1 MNDKIE
7 FTAILKK
14 EAGSPMLHMDFPFD
28 VKELF
33 GTRGNVKVKV
43 TYDGIP
49 HRGLLTNM
57 GGGCHFLGINKDLKA
72 RIGKEAG
79 EKVFVT
85 LERDTE
91 ERIVELPDDLGALL
105 AANADAKM
113 RYEQLSYSHRKE
125 YVQWIVEA
133 KKPETR
139 QNRLHKTI
147 EMLLGG
153 KKNPSDK

>member
-1 MNDKIE
+1 MGNKIE
-7 FTAILKK
+7 FTAILKNDD
-14 EAGSPMLHMDFPFD
+14 SPMLYIDFPYD

-57 GGGCHFLGINKDLKA
+57 GGACHFLGINKALKA
-72 RIGKEAG
+72 KIGKEAG
-79 EKVFVT
+79 DEVRVA
-85 LERDTE
+85 LERDSE
-91 ERIVELPDDLGALL
+91 ERVVELPDDLAALF
-105 AANADAKM
+105 AANPEAKA
-113 RYEQLSYSHRKE
+113 RYDKLSYSHRKE
-125 YVQWIVEA
+125 YAQWIAEA

-139 QNRLHKTI
+139 QNRLQKTI
-147 EMLLGG
+147 EMLLDG